1 MKTFPTLYSRTST
14 GAVQQWDILVEGDT
28 YFTRYGQ
35 VGGLIQETNPTVA
48 LPTNVGRSNERNGE
62 EQAVFEAEAA
72 WDKKQKSGGYS
83 VSIKDIDTQKFVEP
97 MLCKKFL
104 DRKDKIKYPVLSQ
117 IKFNGA
123 RCVATKYGLFSRKG
137 EKFLNAQHIEE
148 SLVGFFKEFP
158 DAVLDGELMCEGY
171 KQELNETMKL
181 IRRTVNITQ
190 EQRDNSKKL
199 VRYFVYDLYD
209 CFDIKKT
216 DCYSKRGAAI
226 DKVTLYNPYCIAVKS
241 VICKNES
248 EVFNHFNTLI
258 GNNEEGSII
267 RLLNAPY
274 EGKRSSNILKLK
286 SEDSSEAKI
295 LNITEGTGNWS
306 GTGKIITIEWEGKVF
321 DATFKGTME
330 DAKQFLTDKDEWIGK
345 VVTFLY
351 NGLTGLKVPQYAR
364 IDYKNCLKS

>member
-1 MKTFPTLYSRTST
+1 MKNLPTLYSRTSI
-14 GAVQQWDILVEGDT
+14 GAIQQWTIFINGNEF
-28 YFTRYGQ
+28 FTEHGQ
-35 VGGLIQETNPTVA
+35 MTGKIQRSAPTVA
-48 LPTNVGRSNERNGE
+48 VQTNEGRANHRNAH
-62 EQAVFEAEAA
+62 EQAEFEAQAA
-72 WDKKQKSGGYS
+72 WDKKKKSEGYFEHIS
-83 VSIKDIDTQKFVEP
+83 DIDKETFISP

-104 DRKDKIKYPVLSQ
+104 DRKDKIKYPCVSQ
-117 IKFNGA
+117 VKLNGC
-123 RCVATKYGLFSRKG
+123 RCVATKDGLFSRKG

-148 SLVGFFKEFP
+148 SLVGFFREFP

-171 KQELNETMKL
+171 KQELNESMKL

-190 EQRDNSKKL
+190 EHRDNSKKL
-199 VRYFVYDLYD
+199 VRYFIYDLYD
-209 CFDIKKT
+209 CFGIKKT

-226 DKVTLYNPYCIAVKS
+226 DKVAMYNLYCIEVKS

-248 EVFNHFNTLI
+248 EVFDHFNTLI
-258 GNNEEGSII
+258 GDNEEGSII

-295 LNITEGTGNWS
+295 LNITEGVGNWS

-330 DAKQFLTDKDEWIGK
+330 DAKQFLIDKDEWKGK

-351 NGLTGLKVPQYAR
+351 NGLTGLGTPQFSR